1 MIENPNIMT
10 IKRREFLQKS
20 LLVGSTAGI
29 IPIWQKETF
38 ANDELYQG
46 DLIKIQPPTGRDY
59 YLPLESLKIQIL
71 KAKTNGQVKLWDS
84 KNNNYTVRDA
94 DDLNHLKVGG
104 YLGYQKISLHDK
116 NDQILDWVIF
126 PVDCR
131 TVIEDENQEFSKMFQ
146 LLYQT
151 LFGSNYSRGKTVR
164 FNEKYYTYYSS
175 WFQDHVFVAE
185 GMKYFLP
192 DLKTGI
198 DLYAD
203 GQREDGLIWDN
214 YKHPYPE
221 KHSYWEYRF
230 DYGGFTYRPE
240 DPQSSA
246 IFVRIPVEN
255 IGEHTFLEG
264 LYYAWKATGDHE
276 WMKQK
281 LDNALNAVKFATSSP
296 WYWSADEQLLKRPFT
311 IDRWDFQSDFDAEIT
326 GKDFMGADLQRTRYG
341 IMYGDNIC
349 MANGCK
355 YLAEMLRFADRDT
368 EADQMEQ
375 LAEDLYQRINQLSWN
390 GNFYRHWVPLPPKID
405 LDFGVDESKQVTL
418 SNAMALIRGI
428 DHNKAVQI
436 IKTYQRLREEMPES
450 CPGEWFLCY
459 PPFEKG
465 WHINQWEYMN
475 GGVSPIVAGDLA
487 LGAFEHGFE
496 AYGADILSRIYQV
509 AQKSDHRL
517 RGAYKGKI
525 PAPPARQFTTI
536 DLAQHA
542 NFALKYN
549 TDNETPGWGSSQADL
564 ANLPTGLQQ
573 FDGVPFQIL
582 QPQNNQEK
590 VIMVVSKSTHEKKQI
605 PIKQKAK
612 SIYLLQTLDG
622 GNNAGILSI
631 HYQDGTYESHYM
643 QNNQQIGHFWYP
655 VISEKRKG
663 IPDATIAWKGES
675 YQVKEVG
682 VYAFGMNNPHQE
694 KEISHVEFYN
704 PTNSRWG
711 IIGLTISDGAHY
723 FTPSIVSTIPDHWA
737 AAHVLKAMIEGLA
750 GIKNSGVAFD
760 ESVLTPRWPAADV
773 QKAKATAKYQSSGG
787 YMAYEYSRQANQYK
801 VLFTNNSRSTQVKLL
816 LPKGKIAKQV
826 LVNDEVIHFSVEEME
841 GSTYAVFTVKGPSVN
856 QVVLEM

>member
-1 MIENPNIMT
+1 MT
-10 IKRREFLQKS
+10 IKRRDFLHKS
-20 LLVGSTAGI
+20 LLLSTAGI
-29 IPIWQKETF
+29 MPFWQKEQF
-38 ANDELYQG
+38 DNDELYQG
-46 DLIKIQPPTGRDY
+46 DFIKIEPPEGRNY
-59 YLPLESLKIQIL
+59 YLPLEQIKIQLSGPEPDWHI
-71 KAKTNGQVKLWDS
+71 KLWDG
-84 KNNNYTVRDA
+84 KNNNYRSGSI
-94 DDLNHLKVGG
+94 DDLKHLKVGG
-104 YLGYQKISLHDK
+104 CLGYQKTSLHDK

-126 PVDCR
+126 PVDCQ
-131 TVIEDENQEFSKMFQ
+131 TTIEDENGEFAEVFQ
-146 LLYQT
+146 LLYGT
-151 LFGSNYSRGKTVR
+151 LFSSIYSRGKTVR
-164 FNEKYYTYYSS
+164 YNQKYYSYYSS

-192 DLKTGI
+192 EIKTGI

-214 YKHPYPE
+214 YKHPYPD

-246 IFVRIPVEN
+246 LFVRIPVEN

-264 LYYAWKATGDHE
+264 LYYAWKATGDDE

-281 LDNALNAVKFATSSP
+281 LDNALKAVKFTTSSP
-296 WYWSADEQLLKRPFT
+296 WYWSENKQLLKRPFT
-311 IDRWDFQSDFDAEIT
+311 IDRWDFQSDFDTEIT

-355 YLAEMLRFADRDT
+355 YLAEMLRVADRNA
-368 EADQMEQ
+368 EANQMEQ
-375 LAEDLYQRINQLSWN
+375 LAEDLYQRINDLSWN
-390 GNFYRHWVPLPPKID
+390 GNFYRHWVPLSPKID

-436 IKTYQRLREEMPES
+436 IKTYQQLQKEMPET

-496 AYGADILSRIYQV
+496 AYGVDILRRTYQV
-509 AQKSDHRL
+509 ALKSNHRL

-525 PAPPARQFTTI
+525 QAPPARQFTTI
-536 DLAQHA
+536 DLSQHA
-542 NFALKYN
+542 NYALKHK
-549 TDNETPGWGSSQADL
+549 TDHNAPGWGSSKADL
-564 ANLPTGLQQ
+564 ANLPTGQQ
-573 FDGVPFQIL
+573 TFDGVPFQIA

-590 VIMVVSKSTHEKKQI
+590 VIIVVGKSTNVKKQI
-605 PIKQKAK
+605 ALEQKAK
-612 SIYLLQTLDG
+612 SIYLLQTIDG
-622 GNNAGILSI
+622 GNNPVIFSI
-631 HYQDGTYESHYM
+631 HYQDGTYESRYM

-655 VISEKRKG
+655 TISEKRKG
-663 IPDATIAWKGES
+663 IPDAIIAWKGES

-682 VYAFGMNNPHQE
+682 VYAFGMNNPHPE

-704 PTNSRWG
+704 PTNARWG
-711 IIGLTISDGAHY
+711 IIGLTLSNGEHY

-750 GIKNSGVAFD
+750 GIKNTGVAFD
-760 ESVLTPRWPAADV
+760 ESVLAPRWSAANV
-773 QKAKATAKYQSSGG
+773 QEARATAKYECSGG
-787 YMAYEYSRQANQYK
+787 YMAYEYSRQANQYQ

-816 LPKGKIAKQV
+816 LPEDKKAKQV
-826 LVNDEVIHFSVEEME
+826 LVNDKPVQFSIKDIE
-841 GSTYAVFTVKGPSVN
+841 SSSYAVFTVEGPSVN
-856 QVVLEM
+856 QIIVEV